1 MKPISVVIPTFNA
14 LDLLKEYFPKVVESF
29 ESYEGGGEI
38 IVVDDGGNDGSPLW
52 LKNNYPR
59 IKIIELKTNM
69 GFAVA
74 CNEGAKEAKNP
85 VLVFL
90 NNDMSPEGDFF
101 SPLVKLLESNE
112 KIFSVTAKSITASGG
127 NESISL
133 AEMDDGILLLRQP
146 GLTSDTS
153 YDIPV
158 TLFHSAGGFSAYE
171 RGKFL
176 ELGGFDDIY
185 HPFYWE
191 DVDLSFRAWKK
202 GWLSVYE
209 PSAVVRHRS
218 HGTIG
223 RIYEKEKYDLIQHAH
238 LHLFHMV
245 NLESDELI
253 AYTKRVN
260 KLMSEINLYDKGV
273 LRRGV
278 FQALKKA
285 DKILERRKKI
295 SKGLPLGKILELSSN
310 IPIEEVTI

>member
-1 MKPISVVIPTFNA
+1 M
-14 LDLLKEYFPKVVESF
+14 
-29 ESYEGGGEI
+29 
-38 IVVDDGGNDGSPLW
+38 
-52 LKNNYPR
+52 
-59 IKIIELKTNM
+59 
-69 GFAVA
+69 
-74 CNEGAKEAKNP
+74 
-85 VLVFL
+85 
-90 NNDMSPEGDFF
+90 
-101 SPLVKLLESNE
+101 
-112 KIFSVTAKSITASGG
+112 
-127 NESISL
+127 
-133 AEMDDGILLLRQP
+133 
-146 GLTSDTS
+146 
-153 YDIPV
+153 
-158 TLFHSAGGFSAYE
+158 
-171 RGKFL
+171 
-176 ELGGFDDIY
+176 
-185 HPFYWE
+185 
-191 DVDLSFRAWKK
+191 SFRAWKK

>member
-176 ELGGFDDIY
+176 
-185 HPFYWE
+185 
-191 DVDLSFRAWKK
+191 
-202 GWLSVYE
+202 
-209 PSAVVRHRS
+209 
-218 HGTIG
+218 
-223 RIYEKEKYDLIQHAH
+223 
-238 LHLFHMV
+238 
-245 NLESDELI
+245 
-253 AYTKRVN
+253 
-260 KLMSEINLYDKGV
+260 
-273 LRRGV
+273 
-278 FQALKKA
+278 
-285 DKILERRKKI
+285 
-295 SKGLPLGKILELSSN
+295 
-310 IPIEEVTI
+310 